1 MDYLINLSILFSI
14 YGILAVSLNLLVGYT
29 GLVSLAHAAFYGIGA
44 YAAALLMTKAQ
55 MGFFPAMLCGM
66 GLSACAALV
75 IGMVLSKFRGDYYVI
90 ASAGCTIIVYNIL
103 MSWRE
108 VTNGAIGIFG
118 VPRPAIGDFVFT
130 SNFAFL
136 GLAFAFLV
144 LIVLAAQLIASS
156 SFGRVLKA
164 IREDEDVAR
173 VFGYRPLHY
182 KMLIFVISAM
192 MASVAGS
199 LFAVYLM
206 FIDPSTF
213 KLVEN
218 VFLLAIII
226 LGGLAD
232 NRGALIGTLILIGLP
247 ELLRFTGFPTEI
259 AAQMQKVVYGLL
271 LIVLMFLRPQGILG
285 KFRI

>member
-1 MDYLINLSILFSI
+1 MDYLINLSILFGI

-29 GLVSLAHAAFYGIGA
+29 GLLSLAHAAFYGIGA
-44 YAAALLMTKAQ
+44 YAAALLMTKAH
-55 MGFFPAMLCGM
+55 MGFFPAMLCGI

-75 IGMVLSKFRGDYYVI
+75 IGMVLSKFRGDYYI
-90 ASAGCTIIVYNIL
+90 ITSAGCTIIVYNIL
-103 MSWRE
+103 MNWRE
-108 VTNGAIGIFG
+108 VTNGAIGVFG

-130 SNFAFL
+130 SNAAFL
-136 GLAFAFLV
+136 GLVSVFL
-144 LIVLAAQLIASS
+144 LLTIFLAHGITQS
-156 SFGRVLKA
+156 SFGRVLKT

-173 VFGYRPLHY
+173 VLGYRPLHY
-182 KMLIFVISAM
+182 KILIFIISAM

-213 KLVEN
+213 VLQEN

-232 NRGALIGTLILIGLP
+232 NRGALLGTFILIGLP

-259 AAQMQKVVYGLL
+259 AAQMQRLVYGLL

>member
-14 YGILAVSLNLLVGYT
+14 YGILAISLNLLVGYT
-29 GLVSLAHAAFYGIGA
+29 GLLSLAHAAFYGIGA
-44 YAAALLMTKAQ
+44 YAAALLMTKAH
-55 MGFFPAMLCGM
+55 MGFFPAMVCGM
-66 GLSACAALV
+66 GMSACAALV
-75 IGMVLSKFRGDYYVI
+75 IGMVLSKFRGDYYII

-103 MSWRE
+103 MNWRE
-108 VTNGAIGIFG
+108 VTNGAVGVFG
-118 VPRPAIGDFVFT
+118 VPRPALGDFIFS
-130 SNFAFL
+130 SNIAFL
-136 GLAFAFLV
+136 GLALAFLA
-144 LIVLAAQLIASS
+144 LILLAAQFIASS

-173 VFGYRPLHY
+173 VLGYRPLHY
-182 KMLIFVISAM
+182 KMMIFVISAM

-206 FIDPSTF
+206 FIDPATF
-213 KLVEN
+213 KLTEN

-232 NRGALIGTLILIGLP
+232 NRGALLGTFILIGLP

-259 AAQMQKVVYGLL
+259 AAHMQKLVYGVL

>member
-14 YGILAVSLNLLVGYT
+14 YGILSVSLNLLLGYT
-29 GLVSLAHAAFYGIGA
+29 GLLSLAQAAFYGIGA
-44 YAAALLMTKAQ
+44 YAAALLMTKAH
-55 MGFFPAMLCGM
+55 MGFFPAMLGGM
-66 GLSACAALV
+66 MLSACAAVV
-75 IGMVLSKFRGDYYVI
+75 IGTVLSRFKGDYYVI
-90 ASAGCTIIVYNIL
+90 ASAGCTVIVYNIL
-103 MSWRE
+103 MNWRE
-108 VTNGAIGIFG
+108 VTNGAIGVFG
-118 VPRPAIGDFVFT
+118 VPRPAIGDFVFS
-130 SNFAFL
+130 SNLAFL
-136 GLAFAFLV
+136 GLALAFLALV
-144 LIVLAAQLIASS
+144 TASAHFITGS
-156 SFGRVLKA
+156 SFGRVLKT

-192 MASVAGS
+192 MASIAGS

-206 FIDPSTF
+206 YIDPSTF
-213 KLVEN
+213 TLTEN
-218 VFLLAIII
+218 VFLLAIVV

-232 NRGALIGTLILIGLP
+232 NRGALLGTFLLIGLP

-259 AAQMQKVVYGLL
+259 AAQMQRLIYGIL

>member
-1 MDYLINLSILFSI
+1 
-14 YGILAVSLNLLVGYT
+14 
-29 GLVSLAHAAFYGIGA
+29 
-44 YAAALLMTKAQ
+44 
-55 MGFFPAMLCGM
+55 
-66 GLSACAALV
+66 V
-75 IGMVLSKFRGDYYVI
+75 IGMVLSKFRGDYYMI
-90 ASAGCTIIVYNIL
+90 ASAGCTMIVYNVL

-130 SNFAFL
+130 SNLAFL
-136 GLAFAFLV
+136 GLAAAFLV
-144 LIVLAAQLIASS
+144 LVMLAAHLIASS
-156 SFGRVLKA
+156 SFGRVLKT

-173 VFGYRPLHY
+173 IFGYRPLHY

-192 MASVAGS
+192 MASMAGS

-232 NRGALIGTLILIGLP
+232 NRGALLGTLILIGLP

-259 AAQMQKVVYGLL
+259 AAQMQKVIYGLL